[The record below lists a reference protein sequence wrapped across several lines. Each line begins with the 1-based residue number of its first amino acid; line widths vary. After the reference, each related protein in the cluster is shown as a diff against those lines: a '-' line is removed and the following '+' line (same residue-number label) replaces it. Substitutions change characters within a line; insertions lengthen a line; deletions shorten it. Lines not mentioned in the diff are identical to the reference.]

1 MFEITYA
8 GPEFA
13 VKGPASDTTF
23 HKTMEALGG
32 VPREFGPYYYPLTLS
47 KLQEVYLALKPYG
60 KIGMDQAMQ
69 TAVKRLKNGEI
80 LHLTVGTGLEN
91 YQLNYHVELE
101 APKIAAALKDYQKT
115 GVGFLTSH
123 KSALLADHPGSG
135 KTLMAIATM
144 INANVT
150 GDILVLAPSIAATVS
165 WPEEFEQWAPLQDEY
180 LVVEGTAKQREF
192 KLGKLRGFPNSK
204 RRWFLCNHE
213 MARAKYHGPEAS
225 DEKGW
230 YEYHWKQLFFYD
242 YMDSR
247 PKNPRQWAAI
257 IVDESHRCLVT
268 KKSQAWKQQQ
278 TRCGMGKLQ
287 IKPGGRKIAMSG
299 TPFRGK
305 VENLWG
311 TLNWLDPEQ
320 YTSLNQWNK
329 YYFDARPGYWG
340 GIELGELT
348 EVKER
353 ELFDELSDYMIRR
366 TKAEIMPDLPPK
378 SYAGHMLPG
387 VDAPP
392 RLKQGFIGHWLPMSG
407 KQKKA
412 YEEMAQLALAHLDSG
427 DLMANGV
434 LAELTRLKQFAG
446 CYGRLDT
453 KEIKTGG
460 FADFIEEFKPS
471 LPSNKFSWLLEF
483 LEERGIYKNTTARSM
498 DDAKIVIASQ
508 FTSVI
513 NLFHAE
519 LNKKGIQSYRITG
532 GTPNAERK
540 LFVQEFQKPTG
551 VQVMFVNTKAGGV
564 ALTLDRADE
573 LVILDETFIPDDQEQ
588 VEDRIHRTSRVHNVI
603 IHYVRS
609 LGSVE
614 ESIALTTI
622 KRDVSQKVLLDGL
635 RGIDVAR
642 QILSEKGT
650 KQ

>member
-8 GPEFA
+8 RPEFA

-32 VPREFGPYYYPLTLS
+32 INRQFGTYYYPLTLS
-47 KLQEVYLALKPYG
+47 KLQELYLALKPYG

-80 LHLTVGTGLEN
+80 LHLTTNAELEN

-115 GVGFLTSH
+115 GVGFLTTH

-135 KTLMAIATM
+135 KTLMAITTM

-150 GDILVLAPSIAATVS
+150 GNILVLAPSIAATVS
-165 WPEEFEQWAPLQDEY
+165 WPEEFEQWGPLQDEY
-180 LVVEGTAKQREF
+180 LIVEGTAKQREF
-192 KLGKLRGFPNSK
+192 KLGKLRTTPTGK

-213 MARAKYHGPEAS
+213 MARAKYHGPESA

-230 YEYHWKQLFFYD
+230 YEYHWKHLFFHD
-242 YMDSR
+242 YMVSE
-247 PKNPRQWAAI
+247 PKIPRRWAAI
-257 IVDESHRCLVT
+257 IIDESHRCLVT

-320 YTSLNQWNK
+320 YTSLNRWNK

-348 EVKER
+348 EVKEH
-353 ELFDELSDYMIRR
+353 ELFDELSNYMIRR

-387 VDAPP
+387 VDAAPQ
-392 RLKQGFIGHWLPMSG
+392 LKQGFVGHWLPMAG

-446 CYGRLDT
+446 CYGRLET
-453 KEIKTGG
+453 KEITTGG

-519 LNKKGIQSYRITG
+519 LNKKCIKSYRITG
-532 GTPNAERK
+532 ETPNDQRK
-540 LFVQEFQKPTG
+540 MFVQEFQKPTG

-622 KRDVSQKVLLDGL
+622 KRDVSQKILLDGY
-635 RGIDVAR
+635 RGVDVAR
-642 QILSEKGT
+642 QILSEKGM

>member
-13 VKGPASDTTF
+13 VKGPASDNTF

-32 VPREFGPYYYPLTLS
+32 INRQFGTYYYPLTLS
-47 KLQEVYLALKPYG
+47 KLQELYLALKPYG

-80 LHLTVGTGLEN
+80 LHLTTNAELEN

-115 GVGFLTSH
+115 GVGFLTTH

-135 KTLMAIATM
+135 KTLMAITTM

-150 GDILVLAPSIAATVS
+150 GNILVLAPSIAATVS
-165 WPEEFEQWAPLQDEY
+165 WPEEFEQWGPLQDEY
-180 LVVEGTAKQREF
+180 LIVEGTAKQREF
-192 KLGKLRGFPNSK
+192 KLGKLRTAPTGK

-213 MARAKYHGPEAS
+213 MARAKYHGPES
-225 DEKGW
+225 TDEKGW
-230 YEYHWKQLFFYD
+230 YEYHWKHLFFHD
-242 YMDSR
+242 YMVSE
-247 PKNPRQWAAI
+247 PKIPRRWAAI
-257 IVDESHRCLVT
+257 IIDESHRCLVT

-320 YTSLNQWNK
+320 YTSLNRWNK

-353 ELFDELSDYMIRR
+353 ELFDELSNYMIRR

-387 VDAPP
+387 VDAAPQ
-392 RLKQGFIGHWLPMSG
+392 LKQGFVGHWLPMAG

-446 CYGRLDT
+446 CYGRLET
-453 KEIKTGG
+453 KEITTGG

-519 LNKKGIQSYRITG
+519 LNKKGIKSYRITG
-532 GTPNAERK
+532 ETPNDQRK
-540 LFVQEFQKPTG
+540 MFVQEFQKPTG

-622 KRDVSQKVLLDGL
+622 KRDVSQKILLDGY
-635 RGIDVAR
+635 RGVDVAR
-642 QILSEKGT
+642 QILSEKGM

>member
-13 VKGPASDTTF
+13 IKGPASDNTF
-23 HKTMEALGG
+23 HTLMENLGG
-32 VPREFGPYYYPLTLS
+32 TNRQFGTYYYPLTLA
-47 KLQEVYLALKPYG
+47 KLQETYLALKPYG

-69 TAVKRLKNGEI
+69 TAVRRLKNGEN
-80 LHLTVGTGLEN
+80 LHLTSNTGAEN
-91 YQLNYHVELE
+91 YQLGYHVELE
-101 APKIAAALKDYQKT
+101 APKIAAALKGYQKT
-115 GVGFLTSH
+115 GVGFLTRH

-135 KTLMAIATM
+135 KTLMAITTM

-180 LVVEGTAKQREF
+180 LVIEGTAKQREF
-192 KLGKLRGFPNSK
+192 KLGRLRGTPNGK

-213 MARAKYHGPEAS
+213 MARVKYHGPETS
-225 DEKGW
+225 EEKGW

-242 YMDSR
+242 YMDAR

-257 IVDESHRCLVT
+257 IIDESHRCLVT

-340 GIELGELT
+340 GIEPGELT
-348 EVKER
+348 EAKEQ

-387 VDAPP
+387 VDAAPQ
-392 RLKQGFIGHWLPMSG
+392 LKQGFVGHWLPMAG

-412 YEEMAQLALAHLDSG
+412 YEEMSQLALAHLDSG

-446 CYGRLDT
+446 CYGRLET
-453 KEIKTGG
+453 KEITAGG

-519 LNKKGIQSYRITG
+519 LSKKGIQSYRITG
-532 GTPNAERK
+532 ETPNDQRK
-540 LFVQEFQKPTG
+540 MFVQEFQKPTG

-622 KRDVSQKVLLDGL
+622 KRDVSQKALLDGY
-635 RGIDVAR
+635 RGVDVAR

-650 KQ
+650 K

>member
-13 VKGPASDTTF
+13 IKGPASDNTF
-23 HKTMEALGG
+23 HTLMENLGG
-32 VPREFGPYYYPLTLS
+32 TNRQFGTYYYPLTLA
-47 KLQEVYLALKPYG
+47 KLQEAYLALKPYG

-69 TAVKRLKNGEI
+69 TAVRRLKNGEI
-80 LHLTVGTGLEN
+80 LHLTSNTGAEN
-91 YQLNYHVELE
+91 YQLGYHVELE
-101 APKIAAALKDYQKT
+101 APKIAAALKGYQKT
-115 GVGFLTSH
+115 GVGFLTRH

-135 KTLMAIATM
+135 KTLMAITTM

-180 LVVEGTAKQREF
+180 LVIEGTAKQREF
-192 KLGKLRGFPNSK
+192 KLGRLRGTPNGK

-213 MARAKYHGPEAS
+213 MARVKYHGPETS
-225 DEKGW
+225 EEKGW

-242 YMDSR
+242 YMDAR

-257 IVDESHRCLVT
+257 IIDESHRCLVT

-348 EVKER
+348 EAKEQ

-387 VDAPP
+387 VDAAPQ
-392 RLKQGFIGHWLPMSG
+392 LKQGFVGHWLPMAG

-412 YEEMAQLALAHLDSG
+412 YEEMSQLALAHLDSG

-446 CYGRLDT
+446 CYGQLDT

-471 LPSNKFSWLLEF
+471 LPSNKFNWLLEF
-483 LEERGIYKNTTARSM
+483 LEERGIYKNTTARSVE
-498 DDAKIVIASQ
+498 DSKVVIASQ

-519 LNKKGIQSYRITG
+519 LSKKGIQSYRITG
-532 GTPNAERK
+532 ETPNDQRK
-540 LFVQEFQKPTG
+540 MFVQEFQKPTG

-622 KRDVSQKVLLDGL
+622 KRDVSQKALLDGY
-635 RGIDVAR
+635 RGVDVAR

-650 KQ
+650 K